1 MILLPV
7 HLHDVSAGENMAD
20 ASCPENTESRKPDT
34 EMETIVSLLN
44 AQEIIVME

>member
-1 MILLPV
+1 
-7 HLHDVSAGENMAD
+7 MAD
-20 ASCPENTESRKPDT
+20 QSISDTSCPENTESQKPDT